1 MLPRPHRAREPAG
14 ALALAGHSKWH
25 NIQHRKAA
33 VDKKRGKIWT
43 KCARAIQSAARQGG
57 PDPSSNVILRY
68 AIDEARYANM
78 PKDTIQRAIDKATG
92 AASQDNFEAVTY
104 EAYGPAG
111 AAMII
116 TALTDNRT
124 RTAGDL
130 RLLLGKY
137 GGNLGVSGS
146 VGFMFDTRG
155 QIVVAAP
162 GMSGDDVMEKAIEA
176 GALDVQEPDDPEADG
191 AAWTVLS
198 DATEFQQVKD
208 ALETAGMKVE
218 AAEIARIP
226 QNTVTLS
233 GDDAKKMETLVDSL
247 EDLDDV
253 QKVYTN
259 AEFG

>member
-1 MLPRPHRAREPAG
+1 M
-14 ALALAGHSKWH
+14 AGHSKWH

-57 PDPSSNVILRY
+57 PDPASNVILRY

-92 AASQDNFEAVTY
+92 NAAQDNFEAVTY
-104 EAYGPAG
+104 EAYGPGG
-111 AAMII
+111 AALII
-116 TALTDNRT
+116 LGLTDNRT

-137 GGNLGVSGS
+137 GGNLGINGS
-146 VGFMFDTRG
+146 VSYMFDVRG
-155 QIVVAAP
+155 QIVVSAP
-162 GMSGDDVMEKAIEA
+162 GLAPDAVMEKVIDA
-176 GALDVQEPDDPEADG
+176 GAIDVQEPEDAEAEG

-198 DATEFQQVKD
+198 DPTEFQKVKD
-208 ALETAGMKVE
+208 ALEAAGLTIE

-226 QNTVTLS
+226 QNAVGLS
-233 GDDAKKMETLVDSL
+233 GDDARRMVTLIDLL

-259 AEFG
+259 ADLG